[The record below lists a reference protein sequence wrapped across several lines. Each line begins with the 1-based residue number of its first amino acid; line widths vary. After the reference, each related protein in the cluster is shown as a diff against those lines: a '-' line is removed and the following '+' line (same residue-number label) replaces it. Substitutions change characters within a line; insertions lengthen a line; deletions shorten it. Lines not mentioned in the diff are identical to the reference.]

1 MEFIF
6 SLAFFLIGMVIGIIG
21 VVEMLITKN
30 PRNWKTYC
38 LIMWVFIGLGW
49 TAEWLLI

>member
-1 MEFIF
+1 MD
-6 SLAFFLIGMVIGIIG
+6 LVAVVFFLIGMIIGIIG

-30 PRNWKTYC
+30 PKNWKTYC

-49 TAEWLLI
+49 TTEWLFI